1 MLSWEAAFALTSWL
15 TPSSDAECTQSSKKT
30 PSRLSRSGCRALSA
44 VNFRKKLQS
53 SCEVIST
60 SMKQV
65 PCCVSCRSHVQA
77 TPSSFQDWPN
87 TPKQSE
93 TRAHYSQ
100 TWLQSGHSSVITH
113 LAVEVVEN
121 PAPNFHHQ
129 FKVGRYLLRTLC
141 INYRREGNLCKL
153 CLELD
158 QSQSASTLFR

>member
-1 MLSWEAAFALTSWL
+1 MSPGNVQKHQTRFLMHPVSVSVSFQFLKHVRFVFEEVYKTSKIIATYLMLSWEAAFALTSWL

-77 TPSSFQDWPN
+77 TPSSFQD
-87 TPKQSE
+87 
-93 TRAHYSQ
+93 
-100 TWLQSGHSSVITH
+100 
-113 LAVEVVEN
+113 
-121 PAPNFHHQ
+121 
-129 FKVGRYLLRTLC
+129 
-141 INYRREGNLCKL
+141 
-153 CLELD
+153 
-158 QSQSASTLFR
+158 